1 MKSKM
6 KSPVNF
12 AQRRDF
18 LILCIMCY
26 KEFGE
31 QDKSINALFGFLKQ
45 FKEY

>member
-1 MKSKM
+1 MKSEM
-6 KSPVNF
+6 KSQVNF

-18 LILCIMCY
+18 LILCIVFY

-45 FKEY
+45 FKKY